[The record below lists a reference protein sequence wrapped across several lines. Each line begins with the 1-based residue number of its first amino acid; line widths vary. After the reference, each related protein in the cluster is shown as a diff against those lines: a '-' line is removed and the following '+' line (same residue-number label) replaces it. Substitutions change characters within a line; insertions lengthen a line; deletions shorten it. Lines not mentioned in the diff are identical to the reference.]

1 MDVKPVYFPLKYP
14 AKQSPEDI
22 SGLGAILGAA
32 AISRRTSMSKASALP
47 SIEKQSKGLDITAY
61 PLSAALTLRVFNYL
75 NIFRLFISLALTFA
89 YFTGGLTQTQAYG
102 HPAPTIV
109 SLAIY
114 VVLSVFLFVEA
125 RRAGV
130 DCFRLA
136 RNSLFMDILFLSL
149 IFLILGG
156 LNSGLGVLI
165 LLPLRMALFLASIAT
180 IAIIGE
186 ALLGGLARHDGL
198 EHLLGAGFYGLIIFL
213 TTVLTHLLAFWAR
226 DYRLIAERQQKTL
239 TRLEQINELIIRRMR
254 NGVLAV
260 DNSGQI
266 QMMNESAWFLL
277 GNPAA
282 TDRMLAEVSPEL
294 KDAMESWRES
304 SASDSEPVTL
314 NASQAQVIPK
324 FVSLPGE
331 AEIRTLIFLE
341 DNDVVAQ
348 RAIEMSAS
356 SLAKLSGSIAHEI
369 RNPLAA
375 VSHAAQLMGESDGIP
390 EADLRLLSII
400 RNQARRMNGIVEN
413 ILQLSRREKSR
424 PELFELTSWLRD
436 LHAEFSHSISAQEVE
451 PGLVMPADDILVLWK
466 LLENAV
472 EHAGNEGAEAEITLR
487 MDPEAETGYCVISV
501 EDNGAGISADHIGNV
516 FEPFYTTRRQGSG
529 LGLYIA
535 RQLCEANQAELTVD
549 STPGWKTRFH
559 IRAPLARV
567 DPNMEARA

>member
-1 MDVKPVYFPLKYP
+1 
-14 AKQSPEDI
+14 
-22 SGLGAILGAA
+22 
-32 AISRRTSMSKASALP
+32 MSKASALP
-47 SIEKQSKGLDITAY
+47 SIEKQAKGLDITAY

-75 NIFRLFISLALTFA
+75 NIFRLFISLALSFA

-156 LNSGLGVLI
+156 LNSGLGVLLIFISAVGAI
-165 LLPLRMALFLASIAT
+165 LLPLRMALLLASIAT

-186 ALLGGLARHDGL
+186 ALLGGLARNAGF
-198 EHLLGAGFYGLIIFL
+198 EHLLSAGLYGLTIFL
-213 TTVLTHLLAFWAR
+213 TAILTHLLAFWAR

-294 KDAMESWRES
+294 TDAMESWRES
-304 SASDSEPVTL
+304 SAGDSEPVTL

-451 PGLVMPADDILVLWK
+451 PGLVMPADDILVMFDRSQLHQALWK